1 MAELATYSPDEVKL
15 QVEKYLCA
23 GWERITIKRSGP
35 MYKFIKG
42 IRNKHTRVRDSDT
55 SAVITISVIQTSQT
69 NEVFSEILRQDY
81 VEQTGRFN
89 LLLKDLSG
97 NSLFSSSEAYLS
109 GFPSVTYE
117 DDITF
122 NEWEIICQT
131 TNNYEIGNN
140 VDLDNNIVNQIL
152 NLFS

>member
-23 GWERITIKRSGP
+23 GWERITIKRSSP
-35 MYKFIKG
+35 MYKHIKG
-42 IRNKHTRVRDSDT
+42 IRNKHTRVRDPDT
-55 SAVITISVIQTSQT
+55 SATITITVIQTSQT

-81 VEQTGRFN
+81 FEQTGRFN

-97 NSLFSSSEAYLS
+97 NSLFSSSEAYLT
-109 GFPSVTYE
+109 GFPSITYE

-122 NEWEIICQT
+122 NEWEIFCQT
-131 TNNYEIGNN
+131 TNNYDIGNN
-140 VDLDNNIVNQIL
+140 VDLENSIVNQIIK
-152 NLFS
+152 LFS